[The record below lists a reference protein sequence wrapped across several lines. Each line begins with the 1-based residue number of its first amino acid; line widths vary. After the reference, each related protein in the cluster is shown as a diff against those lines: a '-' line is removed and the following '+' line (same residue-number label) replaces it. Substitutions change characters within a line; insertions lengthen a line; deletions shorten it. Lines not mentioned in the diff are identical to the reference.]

1 MNAACAAIFRQD
13 CSAESKVFQRIYYT
27 TNGARGG
34 TFLHTNFKLCK
45 NGSIFQPRTTLLHG
59 RTALKRSDMAENMR
73 SEFTQA
79 ETASDIAA
87 KAEIAAPAA
96 LNAESKLPHSR
107 KTNERYAIPPG
118 TSGISATMSTAAFS
132 RTNSFSKL
140 HAIYAATTAANSEKN
155 TKLFGKNKNRF
166 HIHSIS
172 IRTKGIKLN
181 AYHLQGMH

>member
-1 MNAACAAIFRQD
+1 
-13 CSAESKVFQRIYYT
+13 
-27 TNGARGG
+27 
-34 TFLHTNFKLCK
+34 
-45 NGSIFQPRTTLLHG
+45 
-59 RTALKRSDMAENMR
+59 MR

-132 RTNSFSKL
+132 RTNRYSKL

-155 TKLFGKNKNRF
+155 TKLFGKNKNRVF
-166 HIHSIS
+166 TAAATAAPHKATGAVAPSI
-172 IRTKGIKLN
+172 KANPAAPKK
-181 AYHLQGMH
+181 AYAAQSGSSAQTAGWKVFMGGTMR